1 MNEDP
6 RTRGRTR
13 NWPRL
18 ALSLHRGCVFCF
30 PLHHSSSLDVQT
42 GAYVVFFMLLH
53 KLRFRQIKDLPVLK
67 CLAAGGCLETDRSTV
82 AGTRA
87 SHGLRMTSRGTYVH
101 RLPHM

>member
-1 MNEDP
+1 MRILGQEGGQGTGLGWLCLYP
-6 RTRGRTR
+6 G
-13 NWPRL
+13 
-18 ALSLHRGCVFCF
+18 AASFASLFTI
-30 PLHHSSSLDVQT
+30 PHHCVQT
-42 GAYVVFFMLLH
+42 GAYVVFLMLLH